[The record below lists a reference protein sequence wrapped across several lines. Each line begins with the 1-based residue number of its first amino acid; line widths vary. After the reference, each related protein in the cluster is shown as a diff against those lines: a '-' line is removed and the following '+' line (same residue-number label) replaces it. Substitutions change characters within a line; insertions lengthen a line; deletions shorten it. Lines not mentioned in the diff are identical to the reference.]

1 MMKKILIILV
11 LLAVNA
17 VDAAPIYKS
26 VDHDGNV
33 SYSETPP
40 DRAAK
45 IETVT
50 PPPPPSEQDVA
61 RAKQR
66 YRDLEIRDAQR
77 ERERQNLANQKAMQE
92 QQRAYADMK
101 RQLSKQKSSNVIVI
115 NQNPTYRRVYPWRKG
130 RPWKK
135 RRLRKKGPPRPTPLP
150 KDQNGMTLPPPSL
163 KPR

>member
-1 MMKKILIILV
+1 MKKILIIPV
-11 LLAVNA
+11 LWAINGV
-17 VDAAPIYKS
+17 VAAPIYKS
-26 VDHDGNV
+26 VDQNGHV

-66 YRDLEIRDAQR
+66 YRELEIRDAQR
-77 ERERQNLANQKAMQE
+77 ERERQDLAHQKAMRE
-92 QQRAYADMK
+92 QQRAYADLK
-101 RQLSKQKSSNVIVI
+101 HQQSKQKSPNVIVI
-115 NQNPTYRRVYPWRKG
+115 NQNPTYRPVYPWRKG
-130 RPWKK
+130 RPGKNHRHWKK
-135 RRLRKKGPPRPTPLP
+135 DRPRPTPLP
-150 KDQNGMTLPPPSL
+150 KGPDGKSLPPPSL